1 MDNAKVP
8 HFFAL
13 SYSSPMY
20 HTGMLKVLTVFSLSS
35 EIDTPFTGKKPLS
48 VLSGACHGHAK
59 WKKNQPSWTHIH
71 TKKKKGNY
79 IDVTNLI
86 AFGESTVSNLQLWS
100 KHSQSY
106 TIVYIVYIFKQ
117 KKAWKLSHIL
127 QNIESIMAE
136 ENSVFVKYWA

>member
-1 MDNAKVP
+1 MDMPNERKINPAE
-8 HFFAL
+8 
-13 SYSSPMY
+13 
-20 HTGMLKVLTVFSLSS
+20 HTY
-35 EIDTPFTGKKPLS
+35 I
-48 VLSGACHGHAK
+48 
-59 WKKNQPSWTHIH
+59 QR
-71 TKKKKGNY
+71 KKKGNY
-79 IDVTNLI
+79 IDLTNLI